1 MKIKLASLAK
11 FWLLQN
17 RTFELFCRIGT
28 RETGIKEKQK
38 KVSPSWQSCFKSNTT
53 TLDHKVERRRA
64 ITAFTK
70 FLALLLK
77 LWRRFLIFYRSNQPA
92 KASIGP
98 LLKDHYHPSRLLLL
112 QHQRQLSLR
121 AQEHN
126 SLMAIK
132 FIGYFSGQVFSNF
145 TSWKLKIR
153 KITRNIFLNFP
164 AKKERKLPMMRDVG
178 NPNICTAKI
187 SLGRK

>member
-77 LWRRFLIFYRSNQPA
+77 LWRRFLIFYRS

-98 LLKDHYHPSRLLLL
+98 LLKDHYHPADYYYYNINANYLYALKNTILWCRS
-112 QHQRQLSLR
+112 
-121 AQEHN
+121 N
-126 SLMAIK
+126 SILFRSDVLEFHI
-132 FIGYFSGQVFSNF
+132 
-145 TSWKLKIR
+145 WKLKIAGNCVTDCWSKYLYCKNQFR
-153 KITRNIFLNFP
+153 PKIVPSF
-164 AKKERKLPMMRDVG
+164 A
-178 NPNICTAKI
+178 
-187 SLGRK
+187 

>member
-28 RETGIKEKQK
+28 KKETGIKEKQK

-77 LWRRFLIFYRSNQPA
+77 LWRRFLIFYRS

-98 LLKDHYHPSRLLLL
+98 LLKDHYHPADYYYYNINANYLYALKNTILWWRSNSILFRSGLL
-112 QHQRQLSLR
+112 
-121 AQEHN
+121 
-126 SLMAIK
+126 K
-132 FIGYFSGQVFSNF
+132 FHI
-145 TSWKLKIR
+145 LKIENQENHSKYFFEFSR
-153 KITRNIFLNFP
+153 KKGT
-164 AKKERKLPMMRDVG
+164 
-178 NPNICTAKI
+178 KI
-187 SLGRK
+187 AYDARCW

>member
-77 LWRRFLIFYRSNQPA
+77 LWRRFLIFYRS

-132 FIGYFSGQVFSNF
+132 FDTFQVRSSQISHLEN
-145 TSWKLKIR
+145 WKSLKKLIQ
-153 KITRNIFLNFP
+153 IFVLQ
-164 AKKERKLPMMRDVG
+164 KSV
-178 NPNICTAKI
+178 
-187 SLGRK
+187 

>member
-1 MKIKLASLAK
+1 MKLLASLAK

-77 LWRRFLIFYRSNQPA
+77 LWRRFLIFYRS

-98 LLKDHYHPSRLLLL
+98 LLKDHYHPADYYYYNINANYLYALKNTILWCRSNSSDTFQVWSSQISHLENWK
-112 QHQRQLSLR
+112 SL
-121 AQEHN
+121 
-126 SLMAIK
+126 
-132 FIGYFSGQVFSNF
+132 
-145 TSWKLKIR
+145 
-153 KITRNIFLNFP
+153 
-164 AKKERKLPMMRDVG
+164 KKCYIYVADPS
-178 NPNICTAKI
+178 ICTAKI

>member
-53 TLDHKVERRRA
+53 TLDHKVERSRA

-126 SLMAIK
+126 SLMPIK
-132 FIGYFSGQVFSNF
+132 FDTFQVRSSQISHLENWKSGKSLEIFFWIFQLKRNKNCLWCAMLVIQVFVLQKS
-145 TSWKLKIR
+145 
-153 KITRNIFLNFP
+153 
-164 AKKERKLPMMRDVG
+164 V
-178 NPNICTAKI
+178 
-187 SLGRK
+187 

>member
-17 RTFELFCRIGT
+17 RTFELFCRLGT

-77 LWRRFLIFYRSNQPA
+77 LWRRFLIFYRS

-126 SLMAIK
+126 SLMPIK
-132 FIGYFSGQVFSNF
+132 FIGYFSGQV
-145 TSWKLKIR
+145 WKIENRSKSV
-153 KITRNIFLNFP
+153 TDP
-164 AKKERKLPMMRDVG
+164 S
-178 NPNICTAKI
+178 ICTAKI
-187 SLGRK
+187 SLDRK